1 MAVREQILSG
11 WLRLGPRLPPT
22 RDPAATLGLSR
33 GTAVTAFELLQS
45 EGYVEGTVGPGTFV
59 SEVLPEE
66 LLEARYRA
74 PITLL
79 GAETY

>member
-45 EGYVEGTVGPGTFV
+45 EGYVEGTVGP
-59 SEVLPEE
+59 
-66 LLEARYRA
+66 
-74 PITLL
+74 
-79 GAETY
+79 